1 MIHVMNLNQH
11 CLYHGL
17 LYSTGTHLNPFTIF
31 AKVGRRDVHF
41 GITDNEKKPHTKKS
55 SRKANHYHMFCR
67 GSFGPCT
74 VLMTHM
80 EKLLAPIILDTPT
93 DWDTVI
99 TWPIL
104 RPGTIVRSVPL
115 LEALNATSDQGQA
128 SAANAASSS
137 TFVPPLVAS
146 VASLPPMSQ
155 SVLLSVALDAT
166 SVHGLA
172 SDVFAA
178 SSSTFVAPP
187 FASVPSLRS
196 VLASEALNATL
207 VHAQTSNVIAAISS
221 TCVAVHAHASDAN
234 ASVSS
239 TFVAPPV
246 SVDESLVR
254 VPMSAAGEDLKLGR
268 SVFVGLVL
276 TWQFTALPFY
286 MVSRSYGAH
295 LSHLG
300 LYKDPFQIA
309 SGAHFVLI
317 FGLSY
322 MR

>member
-1 MIHVMNLNQH
+1 
-11 CLYHGL
+11 
-17 LYSTGTHLNPFTIF
+17 
-31 AKVGRRDVHF
+31 
-41 GITDNEKKPHTKKS
+41 
-55 SRKANHYHMFCR
+55 
-67 GSFGPCT
+67 
-74 VLMTHM
+74 
-80 EKLLAPIILDTPT
+80 
-93 DWDTVI
+93 
-99 TWPIL
+99 
-104 RPGTIVRSVPL
+104 
-115 LEALNATSDQGQA
+115 
-128 SAANAASSS
+128 
-137 TFVPPLVAS
+137 
-146 VASLPPMSQ
+146 
-155 SVLLSVALDAT
+155 
-166 SVHGLA
+166 
-172 SDVFAA
+172 
-178 SSSTFVAPP
+178 
-187 FASVPSLRS
+187 
-196 VLASEALNATL
+196 L

-276 TWQFTALPFY
+276 RRCCYLAVTWQFTALQFY

>member
-1 MIHVMNLNQH
+1 
-11 CLYHGL
+11 
-17 LYSTGTHLNPFTIF
+17 
-31 AKVGRRDVHF
+31 
-41 GITDNEKKPHTKKS
+41 
-55 SRKANHYHMFCR
+55 
-67 GSFGPCT
+67 
-74 VLMTHM
+74 
-80 EKLLAPIILDTPT
+80 
-93 DWDTVI
+93 
-99 TWPIL
+99 
-104 RPGTIVRSVPL
+104 
-115 LEALNATSDQGQA
+115 
-128 SAANAASSS
+128 
-137 TFVPPLVAS
+137 
-146 VASLPPMSQ
+146 
-155 SVLLSVALDAT
+155 
-166 SVHGLA
+166 
-172 SDVFAA
+172 
-178 SSSTFVAPP
+178 
-187 FASVPSLRS
+187 
-196 VLASEALNATL
+196 L
-207 VHAQTSNVIAAISS
+207 VHAQTSNVIAAVSS